1 MLLKSMTMSRV
12 YSQMFSKRRKFVITS
27 LALSLGF
34 LIINFLDNQYRF
46 WFIGGLTVLTILLFV
61 WSLIEGLSFDATLLT
76 LVLPGLYT
84 LGVGLFWF
92 LLPSTIFARIPIV
105 ILYGMGIYAL
115 CSTAN
120 IYTVSAVRAIALARA
135 AKGVGFVLTLVTTF
149 LIFDAIL
156 SLRAPIWVSVPL
168 TVLSSFPIY
177 LQGLWTSSLEKRLEK
192 NILTDAILFSLGMGE
207 ISLLLYFWPVTVV
220 VGSIFLTIGMYMLL
234 GLGQANFEG
243 RLFKATIREYLTI
256 GIVVFIAM
264 LFAPRWGG

>member
-1 MLLKSMTMSRV
+1 MT
-12 YSQMFSKRRKFVITS
+12 KRRKFIITS

-34 LIINFLDNQYRF
+34 LVINFLDNQYRF
-46 WFIGGLTVLTILLFV
+46 WFIGGLTVLTVLLFM
-61 WSLIEGLSFDATLLT
+61 WSLIEGLSFNATLLT
-76 LVLPGLYT
+76 LILPCLYT

-105 ILYGMGIYAL
+105 ILYGSGIYAL

-135 AKGVGFVLTLVTTF
+135 AKGVGFVLTLLTSF

-168 TVLSSFPIY
+168 IALSSFPIY
-177 LQGLWTSSLEKRLEK
+177 LQGLWVSSLEKDLK
-192 NILTDAILFSLGMGE
+192 KDLVIDSLLFSLGMGE

-220 VGSIFLTIGMYMLL
+220 VGSLFLTIGMYMLL
-234 GLGQANFEG
+234 GLGQANREG
-243 RLFKATIREYLTI
+243 RLFKATVREYLTV

>member
-1 MLLKSMTMSRV
+1 MT
-12 YSQMFSKRRKFVITS
+12 KRRKFIITS

-34 LIINFLDNQYRF
+34 LAINFLDNQYRF
-46 WFIGGLTVLTILLFV
+46 WFIGALTVLTVLLFM

-76 LVLPGLYT
+76 LILPGLYT

-105 ILYGMGIYAL
+105 LLYGAGIYAL

-120 IYTVSAVRAIALARA
+120 IYTVSAIRAIALARA
-135 AKGVGFVLTLVTTF
+135 AKGVGFVLTLVTAF
-149 LIFDAIL
+149 LIYDAIL
-156 SLRAPIWVSVPL
+156 SLRAPIWMSVPL
-168 TVLSSFPIY
+168 IMLSSFPIY
-177 LQGLWTSSLEKRLEK
+177 LQGLWTSSLERKIEPEVLK
-192 NILTDAILFSLGMGE
+192 NSILFSLGMGE
-207 ISLLLYFWPVTVV
+207 ISLLLSFWPVTVV

-234 GLGQANFEG
+234 GLGQANAEG
-243 RLFKATIREYLTI
+243 RLFKVTIREYLTI

>member
-1 MLLKSMTMSRV
+1 M
-12 YSQMFSKRRKFVITS
+12 SKRRKFIITS

-34 LIINFLDNQYRF
+34 LIINFLDNTYRF
-46 WFIGGLTVLTILLFV
+46 WFIGALTILTILLFV

-76 LVLPGLYT
+76 LILPGLFT

-105 ILYGMGIYAL
+105 ALYGAGIYAL

-135 AKGVGFVLTLVTTF
+135 AKGVGFVLTLVTAF
-149 LIFDAIL
+149 LIFDAIM
-156 SLRAPIWVSVPL
+156 SLRAPIWLNVPL
-168 TVLSSFPIY
+168 VAISSFPVF
-177 LQGLWTSSLEKRLEK
+177 LQGLWVSSLEKKLERT
-192 NILTDAILFSLGMGE
+192 ILVDAALFSLGMGE
-207 ISLLLYFWPVTVV
+207 ISFLLYFWPVTVV

-234 GLGQANFEG
+234 GLGQAKAEG
-243 RLFKATIREYLTI
+243 RLFKATVREYLTI